1 MAASCT
7 ACTARFVVGDTVADV
22 RGVLVGIAVGFA
34 IVACDA
40 LVSDVEARADTIAL
54 VSDDAAL
61 KAALVDAGD
70 SVAVTSEAAPAV
82 GDLAALSRA
91 VAERLSASVT
101 VWLIASPSTTSLVTY
116 DRVSDRVIVR
126 DLPYA
131 PPLDAARATEAAR
144 IVRTMLRSMRTPDT
158 PVPLALPA
166 TAVKDTLEPSRP
178 EPRFSVAAGGG
189 VWVAAPGA
197 VANAA
202 LTITTVWRPQGLGV
216 AVQAT
221 LAPAA
226 ELAMSAFT
234 GDVSDVVIAAL
245 ARNALTLPGGQLRMV
260 PSAGVALHMLHVAGN
275 TVDSRRFDPAVRVG
289 LAALRDLPH
298 QLEVG
303 LDVSADCLLVRQ
315 RYEAGNQ
322 EILAVPRVQ
331 IVAAAVIG
339 IRL

>member
-1 MAASCT
+1 M
-7 ACTARFVVGDTVADV
+7 
-22 RGVLVGIAVGFA
+22 RGVLVGLAIGFA
-34 IVACDA
+34 LLAGEA
-40 LVSDVEARADTIAL
+40 LASYSVARADTIAL
-54 VSDDAAL
+54 VSGDAAL
-61 KAALVDAGD
+61 HTALVDAGND
-70 SVAVTSEAAPAV
+70 VLDTSETAPGV
-82 GDLAALSRA
+82 GDLAASSRA
-91 VAERLSASVT
+91 VADRLGATVT
-101 VWLIASPSTTSLVTY
+101 VWLIASASTTSLVTY

-126 DLPYA
+126 ELPYA

-144 IVRTMLRSMRTPDT
+144 IVRTMLRSMRAPDVDDVRQA
-158 PVPLALPA
+158 PGPPSAA
-166 TAVKDTLEPSRP
+166 IAIAEPIVS
-178 EPRFSVAAGGG
+178 EPRFSVGAGGG
-189 VWVAAPGA
+189 IWVAAPGA
-197 VANAA
+197 TANVAV
-202 LTITTVWRPQGLGV
+202 TITTVWRPHGLGA

-226 ELAMSAFT
+226 EVAMSAFT

-260 PSAGVALHMLHVAGN
+260 PSAGIALHLLHVSGN
-275 TVDSRRFDPAVRVG
+275 TVESRRFDPAVRVG

-298 QLEVG
+298 DLEVG